1 MPTRAVPEKPIPI
14 QITQVDL
21 TKIVRRRFSGLAA
34 DLLCRMITEMP
45 SRNTLWN
52 VRTAKAKFAQVLA
65 LVRNGDP
72 QFLLREGDEEPV
84 MLVSLKTMHNL
95 LERGIIGQSFT
106 EGMAPFM
113 RHTSADLAAR
123 ELGPRDRFT
132 ISAANETVSAR
143 K

>member
-21 TKIVRRRFSGLAA
+21 TKMVRRRFSGLAA
-34 DLLCRMITEMP
+34 DLLCRMVTEMP

-113 RHTSADLAAR
+113 RHTSADLTAR
-123 ELGPRDRFT
+123 ELAPRDRFT
-132 ISAANETVSAR
+132 ISAANETISAR